1 MAKGNGYYH
10 VTWDTLEDYPGE
22 TSRIYSGPL
31 ACKNFAFL
39 INRQEPG
46 STGVM
51 HSHRDA
57 EEVYIVLRGRGVLTV
72 GDSDIEMGPLDS
84 VRVEAGYE
92 HSSNNPFDEEAWWLV
107 AASPVDEFLEFDPV
121 AYGPPAEDAV
131 A

>member
-31 ACKNFAFL
+31 ACEHFAFL

-46 STGVM
+46 STGVA
-51 HSHRDA
+51 HSHSEA
-57 EEVYIVLRGRGVLTV
+57 EEVYIILRGRGVLTV
-72 GDSDIEMGPLDS
+72 GDTDIEMGPLDS

-92 HSSNNPFDEEAWWLV
+92 HANNNPFEEEAWWLV
-107 AASPVDEFLEFDPV
+107 AASPVAEFLEFDPV
-121 AYGPPAEDAV
+121 AYGPPVEGAV
-131 A
+131 